1 MDGGLQC
8 LQLLCVILSYVFVH
22 ADDASI
28 PKLSSLLQSHGYAVS
43 DVQNVLREMIANMDN
58 DVKAIKQRE
67 MLVQWNAIVSRK
79 TSK

>member
-1 MDGGLQC
+1 M
-8 LQLLCVILSYVFVH
+8 ILSYVFVH

-28 PKLSSLLQSHGYAVS
+28 QQLSSRLQSHGYAVS

-79 TSK
+79 ASK